1 MQFDGKFSRE
11 NFLFTELN
19 QNQHCDLTNKPSFQI
34 LLGHRVWLNFEDFL
48 LKVGFFFIFSK
59 DIYVIQTGGGM
70 KPNDDLMELMF
81 LINAF
86 K

>member
-1 MQFDGKFSRE
+1 MSKTCWDTKYDWITLISYLKG
-11 NFLFTELN
+11 
-19 QNQHCDLTNKPSFQI
+19 C
-34 LLGHRVWLNFEDFL
+34 LLY
-48 LKVGFFFIFSK
+48 FFFFK

>member
-1 MQFDGKFSRE
+1 MIELHWFSY
-11 NFLFTELN
+11 LKG
-19 QNQHCDLTNKPSFQI
+19 C
-34 LLGHRVWLNFEDFL
+34 LL
-48 LKVGFFFIFSK
+48 FFFK